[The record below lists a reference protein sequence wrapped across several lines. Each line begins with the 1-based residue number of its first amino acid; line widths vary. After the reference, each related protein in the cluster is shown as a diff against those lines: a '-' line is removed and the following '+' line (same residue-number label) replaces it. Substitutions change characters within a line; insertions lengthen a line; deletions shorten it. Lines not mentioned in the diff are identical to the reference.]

1 MLQQGERHSALEKE
15 LSRSRDIYGAWTNRE
30 EEWFFTNKRLIFTS
44 KAPEISKQWM
54 DKLKLLVTPE

>member
-1 MLQQGERHSALEKE
+1 MEKE